1 MTEAEAITASSTTFL
16 RTALQLPLSA
26 DKTLIPHAH
35 IGKARGLG
43 DDIGMRHS
51 PDKCDHHRRRVVKGQ
66 GGLDLPEDVRQ
77 TKRKRSRRDDK
88 PIHRPALRHASA

>member
-1 MTEAEAITASSTTFL
+1 VTEAEAITASSTTFL

-26 DKTLIPHAH
+26 DKTLIPHAP

-51 PDKCDHHRRRVVKGQ
+51 PDQCDHHRRRVVKGQ

-77 TKRKRSRRDDK
+77 TKRTRSLRDAK
-88 PIHRPALRHASA
+88 PRPRPALRNDSA